1 MNQSNNT
8 CQTLESSAEKPAV
21 ETRLKQVEPMASLA
35 AGRKRTNLKDWTGIR
50 QGRWTI
56 KSLNERGSHKKSAN
70 WICECDCGNIKIVS
84 SECLRGGTQSCGCLT
99 IEKRKERTKRSKSNT
114 RTYKSWSTMLQRC
127 NNPKNPK
134 YHRYG
139 GRGITVCFE
148 WKSSEN
154 FLRDMGECPKG
165 HTIDRI
171 DNNGNYCKE
180 NCRWAD
186 IQTQARNRSNN
197 RMIEINGEVKTMTEW
212 CEIYNISNVVV
223 RMRIHRGMDPVMAL
237 QKKVRTW
244 D

>member
-1 MNQSNNT
+1 
-8 CQTLESSAEKPAV
+8 
-21 ETRLKQVEPMASLA
+21 
-35 AGRKRTNLKDWTGIR
+35 
-50 QGRWTI
+50 
-56 KSLNERGSHKKSAN
+56 
-70 WICECDCGNIKIVS
+70 
-84 SECLRGGTQSCGCLT
+84 
-99 IEKRKERTKRSKSNT
+99 
-114 RTYKSWSTMLQRC
+114 
-127 NNPKNPK
+127 
-134 YHRYG
+134 
-139 GRGITVCFE
+139 
-148 WKSSEN
+148 
-154 FLRDMGECPKG
+154 MGECPNERS
-165 HTIDRI
+165 IDRI